1 MSKTVRKVEIILSP
15 INRLFAKLAMV
26 KAVGIRAALA
36 YRGPTFIDPPKAST
50 YPAGAY
56 VVEYENSKYYYPL
69 TSISR
74 IKVWDEVQ
82 A

>member
-1 MSKTVRKVEIILSP
+1 MSKTVRKIEIILSP

-36 YRGPTFIDPPKAST
+36 YRGPTFIDPPH
-50 YPAGAY
+50 AGLDGGTY
-56 VVEYENSKYYYPL
+56 VVQYENSKYYYPVS
-69 TSISR
+69 SISR
-74 IKVWDEVQ
+74 VKVWDEVQ